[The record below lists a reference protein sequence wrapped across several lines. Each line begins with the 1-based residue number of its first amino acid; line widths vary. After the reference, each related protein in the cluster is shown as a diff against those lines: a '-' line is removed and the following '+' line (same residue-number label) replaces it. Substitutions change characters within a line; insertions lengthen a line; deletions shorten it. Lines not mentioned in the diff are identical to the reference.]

1 MAEFELSPEILQ
13 TAAGS
18 ITGDIAQIQT
28 AVYGREVRA
37 SIAECLYLLLHRCEQ
52 CESELTEIRT
62 GLAELKNTVYQ
73 LETALESYRQETTQ
87 RLDNAENT
95 LESCTQSIEN
105 YKQETDQR
113 LETAENVLESC
124 VQRLHDETSKTDV
137 INEILESVLDPEEL
151 NKIARY
157 PDLDG
162 DGRVTAS
169 DVSMIL
175 AASAQGGSGG
185 DSDLTEEQEKLAD
198 INGDGTCDA
207 KDAAL
212 IQEFSTAIGI
222 GTYQNTAIGWMKFKK
237 DKGI

>member
-1 MAEFELSPEILQ
+1 MAEFELHPEILQ

-18 ITGDIAQIQT
+18 IPEDIAQIQT

-37 SIAECLYLLLHRCEQ
+37 SIAECLYLLQQSYEQ
-52 CESELTEIRT
+52 SASELAEIQTE
-62 GLAELKNTVYQ
+62 LADLKNMVNQ
-73 LETALESYRQETTQ
+73 LETALESYQQEITQ
-87 RLDNAENT
+87 RLDNAENM
-95 LESCTQSIEN
+95 LESCSQSLED

-124 VQRLHDETSKTDV
+124 TQDLHDVTSRTDV
-137 INEILESVLDPEEL
+137 ITEILESVLEPEEL
-151 NKIARY
+151 NKVAGY

-162 DGRVTAS
+162 DGRVSAS

-185 DSDLTEEQEKLAD
+185 DSGLTEEQETLAD
-198 INGDGTCDA
+198 LNGDGVINAEDA
-207 KDAAL
+207 SL
-212 IQEFSTAIGI
+212 ISEFSTALGV
-222 GTYQNTAIGWMKFKK
+222 GLYQNTAIGWMKFKK